1 MFFLNS
7 TVITIVLLRFQI
19 NTTYQQI
26 KTMQVQRQNL
36 RTMDG
41 MEMELVKEV
50 RELKKR
56 HTPTGRV
63 VYEDESDYEYCES
76 EDEDEDED
84 EDEEPKTVPES
95 APAPEPEQ
103 KTKNEDK
110 SSELGSGE
118 DDDEDDEDVWT
129 LCCGENA

>member
-84 EDEEPKTVPES
+84 EEPKTVPES

-118 DDDEDDEDVWT
+118 DDDEDVWT